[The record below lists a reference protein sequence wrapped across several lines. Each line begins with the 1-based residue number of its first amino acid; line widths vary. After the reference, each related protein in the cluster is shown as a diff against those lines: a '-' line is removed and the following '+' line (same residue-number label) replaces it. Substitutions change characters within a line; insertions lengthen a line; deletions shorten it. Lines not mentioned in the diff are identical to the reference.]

1 MEVDG
6 HSKNNI
12 RLLEISPNAPHG
24 PPSKMPREDVVAL
37 AQQLH
42 EANNFVQ
49 ANACNKLKPIVDQM
63 KFLRQQAISVL
74 ESAQRDQ
81 KLHEVQCS
89 FRKAPGQIYHLYEK
103 STGKQYFSML
113 SPQEWGSQAPDQKH
127 IGSFRLE
134 ADQSWTP
141 EYEITRRDQDIL
153 TLRNLM
159 AAGQAATSTGAGS
172 LCLQQGSPHLSLPA
186 SAFVS
191 MMDANSWN
199 STSKVESG

>member
-113 SPQEWGSQAPDQKH
+113 SPQ
-127 IGSFRLE
+127 
-134 ADQSWTP
+134 
-141 EYEITRRDQDIL
+141 ITRRDQDIL

>member
-63 KFLRQQAISVL
+63 KFLRQQAIS
-74 ESAQRDQ
+74 
-81 KLHEVQCS
+81 
-89 FRKAPGQIYHLYEK
+89 APGQIYHLYEK

>member
-1 MEVDG
+1 MVIRKESEKVDG

-63 KFLRQQAISVL
+63 KFLRQQAIS
-74 ESAQRDQ
+74 
-81 KLHEVQCS
+81 
-89 FRKAPGQIYHLYEK
+89 APGQIYHLYEK

-113 SPQEWGSQAPDQKH
+113 SPQ
-127 IGSFRLE
+127 
-134 ADQSWTP
+134 
-141 EYEITRRDQDIL
+141 ITRRDQDIL